1 MVEGSGGRV
10 SRRRFIGGTTATA
23 GAVVAGAYVSP
34 TLRSIGMPT
43 AYAAVSAP
51 DVPPPQAFD
60 VGKARGDIEHDQQG
74 EIPDAMPDTGMGGA
88 VPVATSPTG

>member
-1 MVEGSGGRV
+1 MAEGSGGRV
-10 SRRRFIGGTTATA
+10 SRRRFIGGTAATA

-51 DVPPPQAFD
+51 DAPPPQAFG
-60 VGKARGDIEHDQQG
+60 VGKVRSEIEHVQRG
-74 EIPDAMPDTGMGGA
+74 EIPDALPNTGTGGLA
-88 VPVATSPTG
+88 PVATPPAG